1 MGEWHEFVRLK
12 HFSNH
17 YRLLMLGTFFLT
29 VVFDLTVA
37 VEVGLGLACVLFVRR
52 MSALFRAEPE
62 LPRATTATA
71 PAADQGELAPGACRT
86 WSVESENRTQRG
98 QFSPDLQPHS
108 GAMGQKDGEKWT
120 AAADLQPTIS
130 TSDRLLAAGPRPRL
144 AWRLHGALFFG
155 AAAKIDPIVQAVEA
169 GPEGPEVVLNARDLF
184 ALDTTGLEGLEQILK
199 AVGQRGGVLC
209 VQDAQEQPRSLMERS
224 GFNARLAAQNAVQHR
239 KSS

>member
-1 MGEWHEFVRLK
+1 MR
-12 HFSNH
+12 
-17 YRLLMLGTFFLT
+17 FLDLCEKE
-29 VVFDLTVA
+29 VV
-37 VEVGLGLACVLFVRR
+37 
-52 MSALFRAEPE
+52 
-62 LPRATTATA
+62 
-71 PAADQGELAPGACRT
+71 
-86 WSVESENRTQRG
+86 SVEEGRFIGHVR
-98 QFSPDLQPHS
+98 DLEFDPVC
-108 GAMGQKDGEKWT
+108 GKICAIIV
-120 AAADLQPTIS
+120 P
-130 TSDRLLAAGPRPRL
+130 GPRPRL